1 MAWEVR
7 LKRRAEK
14 QAEKLPAPVRAS
26 LTILIREMEIKGPI
40 RGNWSNYGRI
50 GLNRYHCHIK
60 KGHPTFAAV
69 GEILDN
75 EIRLIEVTYAGTH
88 EKAPY

>member
-7 LKRRAEK
+7 IRRKAEK
-14 QAEKLPAPVRAS
+14 QIKKLPIPVQAA
-26 LTILIREMEIKGPI
+26 LILLIREMEIKGPI
-40 RGNWSNYGRI
+40 RGNWSNYGRL
-50 GLNRYHCHIK
+50 GPGRYHCHLK
-60 KGHPTFAAV
+60 NGHPTFVAV
-69 GEILDN
+69 WEVLDN